1 MTTAIPTGLA
11 SYLSRLLSDALLGFL
26 ALLSLFMLIAPNVF
40 ALGDLGLAI
49 LAVAEN
55 AIIFVFFAEYASGF
69 ALAADKRRFVCNPWR
84 IIDALIIVLAVI
96 AVLPVIPDTLKNSP
110 VLRLLRLGRFA
121 LLGTRSGISLTNQS
135 AYKDEP
141 LTAISALSVRSLGVS
156 GIKFNEIS
164 WQDGLNRIRNDKP
177 DWLFFSGVSEAQLP
191 AVAEAMRVP
200 IKAVEGLFKSSV
212 PRFDRL
218 ERFTT
223 LFVRYPLP
231 MKPDAP
237 LRRTPVLLVGTAEN
251 VVVLCRQ
258 ITDLEQRVETH
269 LHKLDAKTPRM
280 NRAMFALIA
289 EIVRANTEVIEQL
302 ELTLG
307 RIEADQPTLGDVVFL
322 SRTFELRADILKV
335 RSSLKHLINTIRDLR
350 EGKIPIAGV
359 SSVDSELFRYL
370 ADDTGDLFD
379 AIEDLRESLQSLVDL
394 RLNVSSFQMNRVMR
408 LLALL
413 TALALIPATIG
424 GLLGMNVSDA
434 PWSVSLLQVAF
445 GVAFGMSLSLYLFAI
460 KGWLR

>member
-1 MTTAIPTGLA
+1 MSA
-11 SYLSRLLSDALLGFL
+11 
-26 ALLSLFMLIAPNVF
+26 F
-40 ALGDLGLAI
+40 AL
-49 LAVAEN
+49 
-55 AIIFVFFAEYASGF
+55 SP
-69 ALAADKRRFVCNPWR
+69 DKRKFVCNPWR
-84 IIDALIIVLAVI
+84 IIDALIIVLALV
-96 AVLPVIPDTLKNSP
+96 AVLPSIPDALRNSP
-110 VLRLLRLGRFA
+110 VLRLLRLGPFA

-135 AYKDEP
+135 IREDKPREA
-141 LTAISALSVRSLGVS
+141 ASALSVGSLGVS
-156 GIKFNEIS
+156 GIQFEDIN

-177 DWLFFSGVSEAQLP
+177 DWLFFSGVSEVQLP
-191 AVAEAMRVP
+191 AVAEAMQVP
-200 IKAVEGLFKSSV
+200 IKAVQGLFKSSV

-231 MKPDAP
+231 IKTGVS

-251 VVVLCRQ
+251 VVVLCRE
-258 ITDLEQRVETH
+258 ITDLEQRVEAR
-269 LHKLDAKTPRM
+269 LHKLDEKTPRM
-280 NRAMFALIA
+280 TRAMFALIS
-289 EIVRANTEVIEQL
+289 EIVRAYTDVIELL

-307 RIEADQPTLGDVVFL
+307 RIEADQPTLGDVAFL

-335 RSSLKHLINTIRDLR
+335 RSSLKHLKNTIRDLCD
-350 EGKIPIAGV
+350 GKISIAGI
-359 SSVDSELFRYL
+359 SSTDRELFQYL
-370 ADDTGDLFD
+370 ADDTSDLFED
-379 AIEDLRESLQSLVDL
+379 IEDLRESLQSLVDL

-434 PWSVSLLQVAF
+434 PWSVSLSQVAF
-445 GVAFGMSLSLYLFAI
+445 GMALSLYLFAI